1 LFLEQRIGTGFKTGF
16 GSGTGTGT
24 EPRLDSETRIK
35 NLKIVLFWGE
45 KVWN

>member
-16 GSGTGTGT
+16 GSGTGT
-24 EPRLDSETRIK
+24 EPRLDSETGIK
-35 NLKIVLFWGE
+35 NLKIFFFGGE